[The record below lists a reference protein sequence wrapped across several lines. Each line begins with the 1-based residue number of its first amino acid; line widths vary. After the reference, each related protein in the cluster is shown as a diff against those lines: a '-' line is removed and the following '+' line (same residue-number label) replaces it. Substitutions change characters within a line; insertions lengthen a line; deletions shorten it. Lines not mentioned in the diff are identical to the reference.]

1 MTTLTIRRARH
12 QDAEQIIT
20 AHVRS
25 IREVCGKDYKPEE
38 IEAWAGRK
46 FKASLWCQAM
56 DRDHV
61 WVAEN
66 SLKVVGYGHLAIMSE
81 SVGEVMGL
89 YLAPEAIGFGMGK
102 KMFALIHREAVKH
115 GVKKLQLH
123 STKTAKSFYQALGF
137 KPLGALTSVEIGG
150 AAIPC
155 YEMELDIALKA

>member
-1 MTTLTIRRARH
+1 MSTITIRRAKH
-12 QDAEQIIT
+12 EDAEQIIS

-25 IREVCGKDYKPEE
+25 IREVCGKDYTPAQ
-38 IEAWAGRK
+38 INAWAGRN
-46 FKASLWCQAM
+46 FKATLWCQAM

-66 SLKVVGYGHLAIMSE
+66 NLKVVGYAHLAIMSE

-102 KMFALIHREAVKH
+102 KMFTLIHREALNH

-123 STKTAKSFYQALGF
+123 STKTARSFYEALGF
-137 KPLGALTSVEIGG
+137 KQLGEMTSVEIGG

-155 YEMELDIALKA
+155 YEMELHLGP